1 MRRSTRRERAAAH
14 RAKKEQPPKPETRE
28 RRRRRASSGNSVLA
42 RNLVI
47 IAALIVAIAFTWKKY
62 QRTLAAREAARLEA
76 LPKPPH
82 PAPPPAAPEAPA
94 EAGEALAAAAPEAPP
109 EVPALPEP
117 EAPAPVEPPPPPAE
131 TLSPAQSLI
140 RLRADLAAGK
150 RDTMPVGTL
159 RRGSSDFFL
168 VTTPMTW
175 TQANGF
181 ADAYGGHLPLPGTPE
196 DLAWLAGQLAA
207 TAPADP
213 ARSSLWAGARK
224 HGEQWHGIDGSEL
237 ESPPA
242 GEGGFAAIGPDGA
255 LQARGDADR
264 HPFFI
269 QWQRD
274 GSNPASLR
282 SVLARTK
289 ASLETPAPSYPPGTL
304 TDGERHIL
312 ILSRAT
318 NADEARELA
327 EIAGGHLMVPATPAE
342 AIWIQHEAGGTA
354 FPKGLWLGA
363 TLNDAE
369 WQWDSGEPWTFA
381 RWDPAAPPGE
391 GTALLLMPGTGWQA
405 ADPAAEASGFIIE
418 WSRDAAATPA
428 PAAPAESP
436 DDLLEKTRKLL
447 AAADK
452 ERDAELAANARA
464 FVFNLD
470 AWLRTNNKS
479 EMDRWK
485 PRVEALK
492 TGLAGHRFTDKLP
505 KRPNNEYSERMLS
518 IARGCLNKQNTIDA
532 AFLAKAG
539 RIRDAYTARLL
550 ELAAAEEQRGQP
562 ALAGRHKTTAEAAAD
577 LDNWLEGLGPLSSE

>member
-14 RAKKEQPPKPETRE
+14 RAKNERPPKSEPRE
-28 RRRRRASSGNSVLA
+28 RCRRREPSGNSVLI

-62 QRTLAAREAARLEA
+62 QRTLAAREADRKELQRPAT
-76 LPKPPH
+76 P
-82 PAPPPAAPEAPA
+82 PAP
-94 EAGEALAAAAPEAPP
+94 PEAPP
-109 EVPALPEP
+109 PVDDPMAAATPEPEPGLPPLPEP
-117 EAPAPVEPPPPPAE
+117 EPTPPAEPAPAPE
-131 TLSPAQSLI
+131 TLTPAQSLI

-150 RDTMPVGTL
+150 RDTMPVGTV

-181 ADAYGGHLPLPGTPE
+181 ADAYGGHLPLPGNPD
-196 DLAWLAGQLAA
+196 DLAWLSGQLAA
-207 TAPADP
+207 TAPTEP
-213 ARSSLWAGARK
+213 ARSSVWVGARK
-224 HGEQWHGIDGSEL
+224 HGEAWHAVDGSPLASPPAGDGGFAATGIDGS
-237 ESPPA
+237 
-242 GEGGFAAIGPDGA
+242 

-289 ASLETPAPSYPPGTL
+289 ASLETPSPSYPPGTL

-312 ILSRAT
+312 IVSRAV
-318 NADEARELA
+318 NAAEARELA
-327 EIAGGHLMVPATPAE
+327 ETAGGHLMVPATPAE
-342 AIWIQHEAGGTA
+342 AIWIHHEAGAATY
-354 FPKGLWLGA
+354 PKGLWLGA
-363 TLNDAE
+363 TLNDVE
-369 WQWDSGEPWTFA
+369 WQWDTGEPWTFA

-405 ADPAAEASGFIIE
+405 ADPAAEASGFVIE
-418 WSRDAAATPA
+418 WSRDSAAA
-428 PAAPAESP
+428 PAAPASPAETP
-436 DDLLEKTRKLL
+436 DDLLDKARKLL
-447 AAADK
+447 AAAEK

-464 FVFNLD
+464 FGFNLD

-479 EMDRWK
+479 EIARWK

-492 TGLAGHRFTDKLP
+492 TGLARHRFTARLP
-505 KRPNNEYSERMLS
+505 KRPNDEFSERMLN
-518 IARGCLNKQNTIDA
+518 IARGCLEKQNTIDA
-532 AFLAKAG
+532 SFLLKAG

-550 ELAAAEEQRGQP
+550 ELAAAEDQRGQP
-562 ALAGRHKTTAEAAAD
+562 ALARRHKTTAEAAAD
-577 LDNWLEGLGPLSSE
+577 LDNWLDGLGPLSPE